1 MRRIIFEMLIQF
13 MTFGSVLARF
23 TLDTAECELSGLRV
37 KMSMIWANNR
47 REFVFFDKLVIAT
60 IGAISIL

>member
-1 MRRIIFEMLIQF
+1 MRRIIFEILIQF

-23 TLDTAECELSGLRV
+23 TLDTAERELSGV

-47 REFVFFDKLVIAT
+47 REFVFFDEFVIAT

>member
-1 MRRIIFEMLIQF
+1 MRRIIFEILIQF

-23 TLDTAECELSGLRV
+23 TLDTAECELSGV

-47 REFVFFDKLVIAT
+47 REFVFFDKLIIAT

>member
-1 MRRIIFEMLIQF
+1 MRRITFEMLIQF
-13 MTFGSVLARF
+13 MTFGSVLARS
-23 TLDTAECELSGLRV
+23 TLDTAECELSGV

-47 REFVFFDKLVIAT
+47 REFVFFDKMVIAT